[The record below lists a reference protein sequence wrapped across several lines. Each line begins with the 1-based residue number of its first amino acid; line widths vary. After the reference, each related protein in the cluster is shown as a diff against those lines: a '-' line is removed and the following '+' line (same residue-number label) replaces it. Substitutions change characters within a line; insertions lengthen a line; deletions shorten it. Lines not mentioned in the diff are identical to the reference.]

1 MVILPWLLT
10 LTLTG
15 GVTGPVL
22 QPLPSPRLGQPAVS
36 ACPAML
42 VPPVSVEVR
51 NEAGQVLPDAAFPL
65 ALPPGR
71 QGTRQ
76 VTVHQ
81 ERTGRYTVTV
91 NRPWYRPVTVR
102 GVVVRENRCG
112 PVAPTPLVIRLQP
125 TTNAPVVRGF
135 GILGSELHTAVWP
148 YQQRLGTFV
157 DAPGVSPAVTWTSS
171 RPDVASIDQG
181 GLLEAKCRKVAD
193 WTVITARLKADPSI
207 MASVRFGAGGA
218 RTDCSRAQP
227 DQKAGPGHRD

>member
-1 MVILPWLLT
+1 M
-10 LTLTG
+10 
-15 GVTGPVL
+15 
-22 QPLPSPRLGQPAVS
+22 
-36 ACPAML
+36 
-42 VPPVSVEVR
+42 
-51 NEAGQVLPDAAFPL
+51 
-65 ALPPGR
+65 
-71 QGTRQ
+71 
-76 VTVHQ
+76 HQ

-148 YQQRLGTFV
+148 YQQRLGSFV

-181 GLLEAKCRKVAD
+181 GLLEAKCRKVAG

-207 MASVRFGAGGA
+207 MASVRFGAGEHAPIAVG
-218 RTDCSRAQP
+218 RSRIRKQVPGTVIEWMRFRRCSGSRGDLRSSLSMTSAAC
-227 DQKAGPGHRD
+227 AGLLNAETRQVAS